1 MKILNRNEI
10 EQALAAVAP
19 EQIIAA
25 IEQGF
30 VQYSQGLAN
39 VPPVG
44 ELLMDKGEVHIKYG
58 CIGGDD
64 FYLVKVASGFYGNPE
79 LGLASSNGLMLLFS
93 QQTGQP
99 VCILLDEGYLTDVRT
114 AIAGAVAAKYLAPK
128 VVSAIGIVGTGTQ
141 ARLQPRYLKSITDCR
156 HIVVWGR
163 NSKKL
168 ADYQQDMQRQ
178 GFTVT
183 VTRELG
189 ELSQKANLIVTT
201 TPSTTVLLKAAYIR
215 PGTHITAVGSDT
227 ADKQE
232 LESDILAM
240 ADRVVADSMSQC
252 QQRGEISQALKA
264 KQISADKVLEL
275 GQVIAS
281 GQGRSCQQH
290 ITVADLTGVAVQDI
304 KIAQMVY
311 LYHQNQA

>member
-1 MKILNRNEI
+1 
-10 EQALAAVAP
+10 
-19 EQIIAA
+19 
-25 IEQGF
+25 
-30 VQYSQGLAN
+30 
-39 VPPVG
+39 
-44 ELLMDKGEVHIKYG
+44 MDKGEVHIKYG

-64 FYLVKVASGFYGNPE
+64 FYLVKVASGFYHNPE

-99 VCILLDEGYLTDVRT
+99 VGILLDEGYLTDVRT
-114 AIAGAVAAKYLAPK
+114 AMAGVVAAKYLAPK

-141 ARLQPRYLKSITDCR
+141 ARLQPQYLKNITNCR

-163 NSKKL
+163 DRKKL
-168 ADYQQDMQRQ
+168 ADYRQDMQQQ
-178 GFTVT
+178 GFAVT
-183 VTRELG
+183 VIRELSQ
-189 ELSQKANLIVTT
+189 LTQKANLIVTT
-201 TPSTTVLLKAAYIR
+201 TPSTTALLKATDIR

-232 LESDILAM
+232 LDSGILAM
-240 ADRVVADSMSQC
+240 ADIVVADSIAQC

-275 GQVIAS
+275 GQVIAN
-281 GQGRSCQQH
+281 GQGRSGEQQ

-311 LYHQNQA
+311 FSGINQTKLQSR